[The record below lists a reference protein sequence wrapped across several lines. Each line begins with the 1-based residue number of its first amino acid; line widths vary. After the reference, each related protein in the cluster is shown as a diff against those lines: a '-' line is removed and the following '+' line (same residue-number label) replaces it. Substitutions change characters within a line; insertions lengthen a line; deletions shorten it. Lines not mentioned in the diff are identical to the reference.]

1 MTGRLAAGRFR
12 GFSLPL
18 FLRRWRLL
26 MSSIRRVVVTGLG
39 AITPIGSTVPAYWEG
54 LKNGVSGAAPITR
67 FPAAKFKT
75 RFACEVKDYN
85 PDTYFD
91 RKEGRKM
98 DLFTQF
104 AVIASDEAIA
114 DAGLLAA
121 DSGVDKDRVGVIW
134 GSGIGGLKSLQEEC
148 FQFERG
154 DGTPRYSPFFIP
166 RMIADSSSGNISI
179 KNGFRG
185 PNFVTTSACASSND
199 ALIAAF
205 NNIRLGLAD
214 AIVTGGSEAAITES
228 GVGGFNALKAMSE
241 RNDDAA
247 SASRPYDKDRDGFVL
262 GEGAGAL
269 VLEEYEHAKARG
281 AKIYAEVIGGGM
293 SSDAYH
299 ITAPDPSGSGVVL
312 VMRNALRDA
321 GIAPEDVDYINTH
334 GTSTPLG
341 DGAEIKAIETVFG
354 AHAAALNISS
364 TKSMT
369 GHLLGGA
376 GGIEAVACIFA
387 MQNGLV
393 PPTINLH
400 TPDPEIN
407 QALNFTP
414 NVAQAREVNVA
425 MSNTFGFGG
434 HNTSVIFRKL

>member
-1 MTGRLAAGRFR
+1 
-12 GFSLPL
+12 
-18 FLRRWRLL
+18 

-39 AITPIGSTVPAYWEG
+39 AITPLGNTAPAYWEG
-54 LKNGVSGAAPITR
+54 LRTGTSGAATITR
-67 FPAAKFKT
+67 FDPTKFKT
-75 RFACEVKDYN
+75 RFACEVKGYE
-85 PDTYFD
+85 PDNFFD
-91 RKEGRKM
+91 RKEHRKM

-104 AVIASDEAIA
+104 AVVAADEAIA
-114 DAGLLAA
+114 DSGLLE
-121 DSGVDKDRVGVIW
+121 SGVDKDRVGVIW

-199 ALIAAF
+199 AIIAAF
-205 NNIRLGLAD
+205 NNIRLGLAE
-214 AIVTGGSEAAITES
+214 AVVTGGSEAAITES

-241 RNDDAA
+241 RNDDPA

-281 AKIYAEVIGGGM
+281 AKMYAELIGGGM

-299 ITAPDPSGSGVVL
+299 ITAPDPSGEGVVL
-312 VMRNALRDA
+312 VMKNALRDA
-321 GIAPEDVDYINTH
+321 GIAVTEVDYINTH

-341 DGAEIKAIETVFG
+341 DGAEIKAIEKVFG
-354 AHAAALNISS
+354 EHATKLNISS

-376 GGIEAVACIFA
+376 GGVEAVACLLA

-414 NVAQAREVNVA
+414 NVAQAREVRVA